1 VSTFYLTTP
10 IYYVNASPHLG
21 HAYTTILADAMARY
35 RRLRGDEVFLLTG
48 TDEHGDNIA
57 QAAARAGVAPKAYA
71 DRIAAE
77 FRNTWDELGITYDRF
92 IRTTD
97 TDHEAVVQKI
107 LQKLWD
113 AGEIYLGKYGGQYC
127 FGCERFYTEKEIVD
141 GKCPDHQR
149 PLTYIEEENYFFR
162 MSQYQGWL
170 VDYIQ
175 RTPDLIRP
183 ERYRNEILGF
193 LRDPLQDLSIS
204 RPRTRLEW
212 GIPLP
217 FDEKYVTY
225 VWFDALI
232 NYVSGVGYPAAPGF
246 KERWGHVEH
255 LIGKDILKPH
265 AIYWPCMLKAAGLD
279 VFRHLDVHGFWRIGG
294 GKMSK
299 SVGNVVEALA
309 LTKKYGN
316 DAFRYFVMREMVF
329 GLDADFSEEA
339 LVGRL
344 NADLAN
350 DLGNFVSRATTLI
363 AGFDGGRL
371 PASDTPAARERGLAE
386 AWQKARA
393 DVDAAMEDFAFQ
405 RALASLWEFI
415 GALNRYVDAEQPW
428 ALAKDT
434 TKEARLRTVL
444 SELGQ
449 ALYCLGI
456 VLSPF
461 VPEAARK
468 IRGTLGLAT
477 EPRLSDAVWGGLA
490 AGTTVARLSGLFPRV
505 DERKTA
511 GVSTETTAP
520 PDPSHV
526 SIADFRKVD
535 LRVAEVIAAEPVPK
549 SKKLLKLTVSLGDEQ
564 RTIVAGIA
572 EHYAPAD
579 LVGKKV
585 VVVANLEPA
594 KLMGVESKGM
604 LLAGSAGP
612 VLGVLSLDRE
622 LPPGAKVS

>member
-1 VSTFYLTTP
+1 MTTRTFYLTTP
-10 IYYVNASPHLG
+10 IYYVNARPHLG
-21 HAYTTILADAMARY
+21 HACTTIMADAMCRY
-35 RRLRGDEVFLLTG
+35 RRLAGDQVYFLTG
-48 TDEHGDNIA
+48 TDEHGDKIA
-57 QAAARAGVAPKAYA
+57 QAAAKAGVTPQAYA
-71 DRIAAE
+71 DEIAAA
-77 FRNTWDELGITYDRF
+77 FRNTWRRLDIKNDDF
-92 IRTTD
+92 IRTTEPRHR
-97 TDHEAVVQKI
+97 TVVQGI
-107 LQKLWD
+107 LQNLFD
-113 AGEIYLGKYGGQYC
+113 AGEIYFGEYGGWYC
-127 FGCERFYTEKEIVD
+127 FGCERFYTDKEIVD
-141 GKCPDHQR
+141 GKCPDHQT
-149 PLTYIEEENYFFR
+149 PLTFIKEENYFFQ
-162 MSQYQGWL
+162 MSKYQDWL
-170 VDYIQ
+170 I
-175 RTPDLIRP
+175 RHIEANPDFIRP
-183 ERYRNEILGF
+183 ERYRNEVLGF
-193 LRDPLQDLSIS
+193 LREPLLDLSIS

-415 GALNRYVDAEQPW
+415 GVLNRYVDA
-428 ALAKDT
+428 
-434 TKEARLRTVL
+434 
-444 SELGQ
+444 
-449 ALYCLGI
+449 
-456 VLSPF
+456 
-461 VPEAARK
+461 
-468 IRGTLGLAT
+468 
-477 EPRLSDAVWGGLA
+477 
-490 AGTTVARLSGLFPRV
+490 
-505 DERKTA
+505 
-511 GVSTETTAP
+511 
-520 PDPSHV
+520 
-526 SIADFRKVD
+526 
-535 LRVAEVIAAEPVPK
+535 
-549 SKKLLKLTVSLGDEQ
+549 
-564 RTIVAGIA
+564 
-572 EHYAPAD
+572 
-579 LVGKKV
+579 
-585 VVVANLEPA
+585 
-594 KLMGVESKGM
+594 
-604 LLAGSAGP
+604 
-612 VLGVLSLDRE
+612 
-622 LPPGAKVS
+622 